1 MRQLIIRTFVSATI
15 LALPVIGLSQNVI
28 VFEEETITGE
38 IEKPEAYYILS
49 PSNLEYEPAP
59 AQESFMDALWVTV
72 EDVPF

>member
-1 MRQLIIRTFVSATI
+1 MRQLILRMSVCATI
-15 LALPVIGLSQNVI
+15 LAVPALAISQNVI

-59 AQESFMDALWVTV
+59 AQESFMDALWGTV